1 MAFWTVCGSLKLP
14 KLQKSTD
21 TRVPPLLFSPIEPRS
36 LTGSEAGLLLPLG
49 EVGVRVEV
57 GLQGRRVDGFTPAFP
72 FDQMG
77 HSALSHGRGFGHMVL
92 DYLGNPCRGRKSRRL
107 WRWKLWCAGTLVLT
121 VEGGSCQCGDLLNG
135 ESSS

>member
-14 KLQKSTD
+14 KLQKSTA
-21 TRVPPLLFSPIEPRS
+21 TRAPLLLSSPIELRS
-36 LTGSEAGLLLPLG
+36 LTGSEAGLLFPLG

-92 DYLGNPCRGRKSRRL
+92 DYLGNPCRGRKQQVVEVDVVVRRNA
-107 WRWKLWCAGTLVLT
+107 CAHR
-121 VEGGSCQCGDLLNG
+121 GGRIVPVRRSL
-135 ESSS
+135 EW